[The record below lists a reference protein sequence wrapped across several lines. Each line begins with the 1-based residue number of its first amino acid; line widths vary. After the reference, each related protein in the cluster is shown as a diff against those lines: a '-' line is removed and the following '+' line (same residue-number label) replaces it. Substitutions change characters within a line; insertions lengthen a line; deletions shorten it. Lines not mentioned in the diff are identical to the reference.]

1 MKRPSG
7 GWANAGQAKLAS
19 EYEIRYGHDLLRA
32 ESSGWPPYVAVT
44 TPSAYRTAK
53 PYLAREPA
61 GVGHVGLLDYGQ
73 LQAITDSLPD
83 DAELV
88 VGLGGG
94 RTLDTSKY
102 VALKKQLPLILVP
115 PSSPLPPMI

>member
-7 GWANAGQAKLAS
+7 GWGNAGQAKPAS
-19 EYEIRYGHDLLRA
+19 EYEVRYGHGLLQA

-61 GVGHVGLLDYGQ
+61 GVGQVGLLDYGQ
-73 LQAITDSLPD
+73 LQDSIMGCDPVTDPRF
-83 DAELV
+83 DALWEFLEA
-88 VGLGGG
+88 
-94 RTLDTSKY
+94 T
-102 VALKKQLPLILVP
+102 
-115 PSSPLPPMI
+115 